1 MICSPAIYGVTMDIF
16 KLLGTIAIDNT
27 KANSAIDE
35 TAKKAESGGKKTD
48 SAYKKIGESAWA
60 FD

>member
-1 MICSPAIYGVTMDIF
+1 MDF
-16 KLLGTIAIDNT
+16 FNLLGTI
-27 KANSAIDE
+27 AIDE

>member
-1 MICSPAIYGVTMDIF
+1 MDF
-16 KLLGTIAIDNT
+16 FNLLGTIAIDNT